1 MNKVLFPYFSNIQD
15 DIEQIKH
22 IMIQRIKILTMI
34 SYPMSV
40 FIIILLPNIIHLFY
54 GDKWEGAILPLRL
67 LAIVIMVRSVTGD
80 LAIILKSIGKVKEL
94 AKLHF
99 VNFIIIKLIAIALGT
114 YYYDFNGF
122 LYALIISQV
131 IAAVIDYCFI
141 VQHVYIRLKEII
153 FINFLNGLSGVF
165 IGGILIQ
172 LNKFISEVTLFNI
185 IITSITSII
194 LLILYFYCI
203 SKLDFIRPYIFQF
216 QTLKKAE

>member
-1 MNKVLFPYFSNIQD
+1 M
-15 DIEQIKH
+15 
-22 IMIQRIKILTMI
+22 
-34 SYPMSV
+34 
-40 FIIILLPNIIHLFY
+40 
-54 GDKWEGAILPLRL
+54 
-67 LAIVIMVRSVTGD
+67 
-80 LAIILKSIGKVKEL
+80 
-94 AKLHF
+94 
-99 VNFIIIKLIAIALGT
+99 IAIALGT

-122 LYALIISQV
+122 LYGLIISQV